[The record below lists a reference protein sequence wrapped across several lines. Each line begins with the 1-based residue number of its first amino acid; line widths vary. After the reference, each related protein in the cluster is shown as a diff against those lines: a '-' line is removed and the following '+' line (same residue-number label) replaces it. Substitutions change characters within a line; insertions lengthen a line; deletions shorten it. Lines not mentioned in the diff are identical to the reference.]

1 MTHAVIFDIDGTLLN
16 SAVTDDR
23 MYRESVV
30 EVFGEVEFRP
40 EMHEY
45 AQVTDLGILLQIIE
59 DNNLEP
65 AAVSIEGVKNAFFSR
80 MRSFLDDVGSF
91 DEVPGAKAV
100 LRRIAASE
108 NHQLAIATGGWRTS
122 AEMKLESVGFELQ
135 NVPVFTSDDH
145 IERTGIMEI
154 ALAKLG
160 DNFDSVTY
168 FGDALWD
175 QRACHELKW
184 NFRAVG
190 PTLDGIKTY
199 DGLYTD

>member
-16 SAVTDDR
+16 SVVTDDQ
-23 MYRESVV
+23 MYRAAVV
-30 EVFGEVEFRP
+30 EIFGEVSFRA

-45 AQVTDLGILLQIIE
+45 DRVTDLGILLQIIE
-59 DNNLEP
+59 DNYLEP
-65 AAVSIEGVKNAFFSR
+65 DPDAIESVKNAFFSR

-91 DEVPGAKAV
+91 DEVPGARAV
-100 LRRIAASE
+100 LRRISASE
-108 NHQLAIATGGWRTS
+108 DHQLAIATGGWRRS
-122 AEMKLESVGFELQ
+122 AEMKLKSVGFELH
-135 NVPVFTSDDH
+135 NIPVLTSDDH

-160 DNFDSVTY
+160 EDFDSITY

-175 QRACHELKW
+175 QKACRELNW
-184 NFRAVG
+184 DFRAVG
-190 PTLDGIKTY
+190 PTLDGLKSY